1 MADVRKDERFNP
13 AVDEQTGYTTR
24 SILCMPI
31 SIRGAVIGVMQMVNK
46 KSDGGV
52 FTKVSDD
59 FMRNLKKL
67 NLKKIV

>member
-46 KSDGGV
+46 VANNSNKFYGTCLIFSCA
-52 FTKVSDD
+52 
-59 FMRNLKKL
+59 
-67 NLKKIV
+67 